1 MASNAENDAAE
12 GCCGLIMLIGFGVLA
27 YYYPK
32 IFLPILGV
40 LILIGLFSTPKS
52 KSKSKAKSAGS
63 SEKSAESS
71 EDPDSH
77 YGIDLKKSDADE
89 DYLRAKQ
96 DNAEQIAA
104 ARERFDREVQ
114 LRQQDA
120 LNRKD
125 GDDQTHQFVRVINQA
140 IQDAQDKAKDEK
152 EKARNGAGG
161 KKSSKVVFG
170 IFGGALVIGLGYL
183 VFCYPTIVSLV
194 LLVLLI
200 GFSLAIAISL
210 AADRSKKKS
219 IKIDYNVIVAAV
231 VIGSFVVMQL
241 TGIGFLIF
249 YYPTIAALLLMLTS
263 IGIVLLIIS
272 ESKSKDRRSE
282 NKAESS
288 DDAVSHSGI
297 DLKKH
302 DTDDAGTETGGESE
316 TETEVDDYG
325 DAEIEEDVQRITDER
340 LAMDIERRQDALNHA
355 DYEAESGEDAA
366 ANDTEED
373 DYAEDN
379 DLEEYDVGY
388 GKDAEDNYPDDGYE
402 AGEETDDTDQEGD
415 GAEST
420 DAADEKILAMRDR
433 LISAARPKTVV
444 ANKVRTKEEW
454 ETPENELVENVFA
467 PEDDLMKIVEA
478 ALKRVDLSKAAPSDL
493 PCVNVGVIG
502 HEGHGKSTL
511 TAALSILLNR
521 KFGGDMPNLDE
532 IAAPPAERVKGV
544 NINIFRAKYDSAKR
558 HYEHADCP
566 SHADSVKC
574 LITGAAQMDGA
585 VLVVAATDGPM
596 PQTRE
601 HILLARQVGVPYIIV
616 FLNKCDMV
624 DDEELL
630 ELVEMEVRELLTE
643 YKFPGDDTPVIRG
656 SALGA
661 LNGEEKWVEKVYELA
676 ETMDTYIPEP
686 VRDVDHPFLLPIEDV
701 FSISGRGTVVTGRVE
716 RGVIKVG
723 DSVEIVGIRP
733 TATTVCTGVEMFRKT
748 LDEGRAGENV
758 GVLLRGTKREEVER
772 GQVLAQPGTIT
783 PHTKFKAEVYV
794 LTKEEGGRHTAF
806 LNGYRPQFYFRTT
819 DVTGTIALPEGTEM
833 VVPGDNATINVTLV
847 HPIAM
852 SRGLRFAIR
861 EGGHTVGIG
870 VVAETLD

>member
-52 KSKSKAKSAGS
+52 KSKSKAKSAGI

-152 EKARNGAGG
+152 EKARNGARGE
-161 KKSSKVVFG
+161 KSNKVVFG
-170 IFGGALVIGLGYL
+170 IFGGALLIGLGYL

-219 IKIDYNVIVAAV
+219 IKIDNNVIVAAV
-231 VIGSFVVMQL
+231 VIGSFVVMLL

-282 NKAESS
+282 NTAESS

-316 TETEVDDYG
+316 TETEVEEYG

-340 LAMDIERRQDALNHA
+340 LAMDIERRQDALNRA

-454 ETPENELVENVFA
+454 ETYLHKGSRIYVEVANKVRTKEEWETPENELVENVFA

-478 ALKRVDLSKAAPSDL
+478 ALKRVNLSKAAPSDL

-558 HYEHADCP
+558 HYDHADCP

-574 LITGAAQMDGA
+574 LITGAARMDA
-585 VLVVAATDGPM
+585 AILVVDAFEGPM

-601 HILLARQVGVPYIIV
+601 HIFLARQIGIAHIIV
-616 FLNKCDMV
+616 FLNKCDV
-624 DDEELL
+624 DWIINDTKYLRLL
-630 ELVEMEVRELLTE
+630 ELEIREFLTE
-643 YKFPGDDTPVIRG
+643 YGFPADDIPIIRG

-661 LNGEEKWVEKVYELA
+661 LRGEEKWVKKIYELA
-676 ETMDTYIPEP
+676 EIMDSYIPEP
-686 VRDVDHPFLLPIEDV
+686 IRDVDHPFLLPIED
-701 FSISGRGTVVTGRVE
+701 
-716 RGVIKVG
+716 
-723 DSVEIVGIRP
+723 
-733 TATTVCTGVEMFRKT
+733 
-748 LDEGRAGENV
+748 
-758 GVLLRGTKREEVER
+758 
-772 GQVLAQPGTIT
+772 
-783 PHTKFKAEVYV
+783 
-794 LTKEEGGRHTAF
+794 
-806 LNGYRPQFYFRTT
+806 
-819 DVTGTIALPEGTEM
+819 
-833 VVPGDNATINVTLV
+833 
-847 HPIAM
+847 
-852 SRGLRFAIR
+852 
-861 EGGHTVGIG
+861 
-870 VVAETLD
+870 